1 MGVARGILNW
11 IDKADEIKAVEKK
24 REDEREALV
33 FQLGMQYGVG
43 GVGSSSKAKSSE
55 KYLTESGPLAEKL
68 LLRDYGVSSEVLAPL
83 IATDPNAG
91 KKLLTILEG
100 QEKKYKATNREL
112 PIERINEILESAM
125 AQQSG
130 DAKIDFKKYEDFIGR
145 PLDALYKQMLA
156 EASSDA
162 GEVFFSDPA
171 VVEQPTVN
179 ELQQIPKL
187 AAQWQQAGGKRE
199 KSMIIER
206 IAELKLLP
214 QEQQTDSVKNEIR
227 LLSDRSEKLTK
238 ALDNFESNPG
248 LLIDLYGNSY
258 LNHLLGKYPKY
269 DGYVPES
276 FVDSRFSYP
285 TIASEEMATILLQS
299 GIVEEGTVFRLPSGE
314 LIQVMKQT
322 Q

>member
-24 REDEREALV
+24 RENEREALV

-43 GVGSSSKAKSSE
+43 GVGSSSKGKSSK

-100 QEKKYKATNREL
+100 QEKKYKATNRDL

-171 VVEQPTVN
+171 VTEQPTIT
-179 ELQQIPKL
+179 ELQGIPKL
-187 AAQWQQAGGKRE
+187 VAEWQQAGAKSE
-199 KSMIIER
+199 KMLIIER
-206 IAELKLLP
+206 ISELDRLP
-214 QEQQTDSVKNEIR
+214 QEAKTESTINER
-227 LLSDRSEKLTK
+227 NLLSDRLKKLTE
-238 ALDNFESNPG
+238 ALKNFKDNPG

-258 LNHLLGKYPKY
+258 LNHLLSKYPKY

-276 FVDSRFSYP
+276 FKDSKLSYP
-285 TIASEEMATILLQS
+285 TIASEEMATILLQL
-299 GIVEEGTVFRLPSGE
+299 GIVEEETVFKLPSGE

>member
-11 IDKADEIKAVEKK
+11 IDKADEIKAAEKK
-24 REDEREALV
+24 REDERETLV

-43 GVGSSSKAKSSE
+43 SSPKGKSSE
-55 KYLTESGPLAEKL
+55 KYLTKSAPLAEKL

-100 QEKKYKATNREL
+100 QEKKYKATNRDL

-125 AQQSG
+125 AQQPG

-171 VVEQPTVN
+171 VMEQPTVT
-179 ELQQIPKL
+179 ELQQIPRTV
-187 AAQWQQAGGKRE
+187 AEWQQAGAQRE
-199 KSMIIER
+199 RSIIIER
-206 IAELKLLP
+206 IAELDRLP
-214 QEQQTDSVKNEIR
+214 QEEQTDSIKNERR
-227 LLSDRSEKLTK
+227 LLSDRSRKLNS
-238 ALDNFESNPG
+238 ALDNFQSNPG
-248 LLIDLYGNSY
+248 LLINLYGNSY
-258 LNHLLGKYPKY
+258 MNHLLSMYPKY
-269 DGYVPES
+269 DGYIPES
-276 FVDSRFSYP
+276 FRDSRLSQP
-285 TIASEEMATILLQS
+285 IVASEEMATILLQLD
-299 GIVEEGTVFRLPSGE
+299 IVEEGTVFRLPSGE